1 MIYANLVCRFIVSSP
16 YLQAV
21 ECKKYAS
28 SVKIIAMTENVD
40 IKNKQGLTPLHIA
53 AINNDVAIAH
63 KLLDKGAYV
72 DECDNVRFILASF
85 PLFSFLSS
93 LSLIC

>member
-1 MIYANLVCRFIVSSP
+1 MCQFIVSSP